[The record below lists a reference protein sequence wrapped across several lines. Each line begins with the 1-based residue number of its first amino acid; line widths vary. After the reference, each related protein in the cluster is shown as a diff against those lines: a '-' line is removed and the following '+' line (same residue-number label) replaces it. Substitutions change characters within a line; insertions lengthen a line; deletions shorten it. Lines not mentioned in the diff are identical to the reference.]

1 MNLPNFPKKKL
12 HEIERIWTPRG
23 ARVPRAPLRSATT
36 MHDFNNFMM
45 VCNAL
50 KCYQMLILTSMY
62 QKCLPEINGL
72 RLSFVMY
79 IRSNCIFQKYCPHPT
94 FISIFLLSDTLFL
107 KILVGTFSTF
117 EKLPYFLK
125 IAHRNMSLSES
136 RLFFAT
142 TIKPRRTRE
151 PDKTIND

>member
-1 MNLPNFPKKKL
+1 
-12 HEIERIWTPRG
+12 
-23 ARVPRAPLRSATT
+23 

-45 VCNAL
+45 FCNAL

-72 RLSFVMY
+72 RLSFVMHL
-79 IRSNCIFQKYCPHPT
+79 RSNCIFQKYCPHPT

-107 KILVGTFSTF
+107 KILVGIFSTF

-151 PDKTIND
+151 PDKTMND